1 MKLLDVNVLVDAF
14 RPDAWR
20 HDAAFAAVD
29 LVLKGQEPT
38 VILPEVAVGFVR
50 VVTRS
55 GVFVDPNTPGEAME
69 ALDAW
74 SMAPAVAI
82 REAGPGRWVV
92 FAALMSSGDFRGNDV
107 HDALLAAAALD
118 MGATLVT
125 SDRGFER
132 FADLRVHW
140 V

>member
-14 RPDAWR
+14 RPEAQG
-20 HDAAFAAVD
+20 HGAASAAME
-29 LVLKGQEPT
+29 LAMRGSEAT

-50 VVTRS
+50 VVTRP
-55 GVFVDPNTPGEAME
+55 GIFEDPNTPGEAME

-74 SMAPAVAI
+74 SASPMVAI
-82 REAGPGRWVV
+82 REAGPGRWPT
-92 FAALMSSGDFRGNDV
+92 FSGLLASGDFRGNDV

-118 MGATLVT
+118 FGATLIT

-132 FADLRVHW
+132 FADLRIHW

>member
-14 RPDAWR
+14 RPDVR
-20 HDAAFAAVD
+20 GHDAAFAAVERA
-29 LVLKGQEPT
+29 VKGQEPT

-50 VVTRS
+50 VVTRP
-55 GVFVDPNTPGEAME
+55 GVFADPNTPGEAME

-74 SMAPAVAI
+74 SAAPAVAI
-82 REAGPGRWVV
+82 REAGPGRWVR
-92 FAALMSSGDFRGNDV
+92 FAALMESRDFRGNDV
-107 HDALLAAAALD
+107 HDAMLAAAALD
-118 MGATLVT
+118 LGATLVT

-132 FADLRVHW
+132 FTDLHVQW

>member
-1 MKLLDVNVLVDAF
+1 MRLLDVNVLVDAF
-14 RPDAWR
+14 RPEAQG
-20 HDAAFAAVD
+20 HGAASAAME
-29 LVLKGQEPT
+29 LAMRGSEAT
-38 VILPEVAVGFVR
+38 VILPEVAVGFMR
-50 VVTRS
+50 VVTRP
-55 GVFVDPNTPGEAME
+55 GIFEDPNTPHEAMA

-74 SMAPAVAI
+74 SMAPGVAI
-82 REAGPGRWVV
+82 REAGPGRWAV
-92 FAALMSSGDFRGNDV
+92 FSALMSSRDFRGNDV

-118 MGATLVT
+118 LGATLIT